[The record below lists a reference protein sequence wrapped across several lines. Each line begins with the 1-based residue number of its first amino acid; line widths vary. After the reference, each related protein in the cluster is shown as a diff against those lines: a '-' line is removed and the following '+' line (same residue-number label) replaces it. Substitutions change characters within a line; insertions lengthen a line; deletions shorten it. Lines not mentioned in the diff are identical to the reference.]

1 MDDDDKQILHTG
13 IKIASSIFL
22 VVATGIGS
30 CMAGYPQYT
39 VYQQRLEGEAELAK
53 AEYSKRVQVANSQGR
68 LDAAKLEAQAE
79 VERAKGV
86 SAANTII
93 ADSLGG
99 PEGYLRWRYITMLD
113 ESKDQHGRTII
124 YIPTEAGLPL
134 LEANRNS
141 IAKK

>member
-1 MDDDDKQILHTG
+1 MENIEMDDDLKSVLKVG
-13 IKIASSIFL
+13 SSIL
-22 VVATGIGS
+22 IIIVSGIGG
-30 CMAGYPQYT
+30 CMAGYPHYT

-68 LDAAKLEAQAE
+68 LDAAKLEALAE

-86 SAANTII
+86 AQANTVI

-113 ESKDQHGRTII
+113 ESKDQTGRTVI

-134 LEANRNS
+134 LEAGRK
-141 IAKK
+141 AK